1 MNSLSLTDD
10 ISEENFNENLSVLG
24 MLLIY
29 ALLIWLD
36 IPVPIMILGF
46 GISVSVIMWLVI
58 RRHTANQAEYDSLHL
73 IGEAKH

>member
-1 MNSLSLTDD
+1 MSAGHS
-10 ISEENFNENLSVLG
+10 IAVQNFNENLSVLG

-58 RRHTANQAEYDSLHL
+58 RRHNANQAEYDSLHL

>member
-1 MNSLSLTDD
+1 
-10 ISEENFNENLSVLG
+10 

-46 GISVSVIMWLVI
+46 GISVSFIMWLVI
-58 RRHTANQAEYDSLHL
+58 RRHAANQAEYDSLHL